1 MGSTKYFP
9 LFGEPR
15 HATGDVETGNALYP
29 GISATENEMR
39 LGFIRKVFGI
49 VTAQLLLTAVVALAI
64 ILNPSTQQYL
74 ATSPG
79 VQIGLMLSSF
89 LGLIPLYI
97 YKNRHPVNL
106 VVLAAWTSVFSVTVG
121 LACTF
126 YAPIIVI
133 QAVFITAAVVAGLTI
148 YTFAATR
155 RGQEFTWLGPI
166 LFSALWALII
176 WGLLQLVFKPGPVG
190 ETIFSLL
197 GALVFCGYIIFDVH
211 LLATRLDVDDYVWGS
226 VSLYLDVINLFLY
239 ILRIIGDRSNN

>member
-1 MGSTKYFP
+1 MGTKYFP
-9 LFGEPR
+9 LFGESR
-15 HATGDVETGNALYP
+15 HASGDVETGNALYP

-49 VTAQLLLTAVVALAI
+49 VTAQLLLTAAIALI
-64 ILNPSTQQYL
+64 IVLNPSTQQYL
-74 ATSPG
+74 ASSPG
-79 VQIGLMLSSF
+79 IQIGLMLASM
-89 LGLIPLYI
+89 LGLIPLYM
-97 YKNRHPVNL
+97 YKDRHPLNL
-106 VVLAAWTSVFSVTVG
+106 GLLAAWTSVFSVTVG

-133 QAVFITAAVVAGLTI
+133 QAVFITAAVVGGLTM

-155 RGQEFTWLGPI
+155 RGEEFTWLGPI

-176 WGLLQLVFKPGPVG
+176 WSFLQLVFKPGPVG

-197 GALVFCGYIIFDVH
+197 GALVFCGYIVFDVH

-226 VSLYLDVINLFLY
+226 VALYLDVVNLFLY
-239 ILRIIGDRSNN
+239 IMRIMGDRSNN

>member
-1 MGSTKYFP
+1 MGTKYFP

-15 HATGDVETGNALYP
+15 HASGDVETGNALYP
-29 GISATENEMR
+29 GISATENELR

-49 VTAQLLLTAVVALAI
+49 VTAQLLLTAGIALAI

-74 ATSPG
+74 ATSAG
-79 VQIGLMLSSF
+79 IQIGLFLASF
-89 LGLIPLYI
+89 LGLIPLYMFRS
-97 YKNRHPVNL
+97 KHPLNL
-106 VVLAAWTSVFSVTVG
+106 AILAAWTSVFSVTVG

-155 RGQEFTWLGPI
+155 RGEEFTWLGPI

-176 WGLLQLVFKPGPVG
+176 WSFLQLVFKPGPVG
-190 ETIFSLL
+190 QTIFSLL
-197 GALVFCGYIIFDVH
+197 GALVFSGYIIFDVH
-211 LLATRLDVDDYVWGS
+211 LLATRLDVDEYCWGA
-226 VSLYLDVINLFLY
+226 VALYLDVINLFLY
-239 ILRIIGDRSNN
+239 ILRIMGNRSE